1 MRETTRQLVLLMG
14 VLTLLTSALV
24 IVNYSNNQN
33 PSNVSPEDPTP
44 VNNTENNKTSP
55 ETDTGGSESDE
66 SQTLVGQSI
75 SGWRALYNDIQVTME
90 GLLGLGNST
99 DSS

>member
-1 MRETTRQLVLLMG
+1 MKETTRQLVLLMG

-33 PSNVSPEDPTP
+33 SSKVSPENPTP
-44 VNNTENNKTSP
+44 VNNTENNSTESDQ
-55 ETDTGGSESDE
+55 DTGGSESGE

-75 SGWRALYNDIQVTME
+75 SGWQALYNDIQVTME
-90 GLLGLGNST
+90 DLLGLGNAT